1 MSVGA
6 HALRLALFLPHPLL
20 TSVRAPRGD
29 RFLGRWS
36 HAKTRRREGTLNEGH
51 KKYDGYGNRGSKS
64 DTSSGNFASYSLLFA
79 PSRLRVR
86 LHFFAFDCTPMG
98 EMYRE
103 TRSHP
108 RGSTSRW
115 SHAKTRRREGTL
127 NEGHKKYDGY
137 GNRGPKSDTSSGNF
151 ASYSL
156 LFAPSRLRVR
166 LHFFAFDCIPMG
178 GMYRETRWRFTPDEA
193 VSTHFARQL
202 TSGAGAAIDRSPAEP
217 AAATS
222 RQAQEPEKFQ

>member
-86 LHFFAFDCTPMG
+86 LHFFAFDC
-98 EMYRE
+98 
-103 TRSHP
+103 
-108 RGSTSRW
+108 
-115 SHAKTRRREGTL
+115 
-127 NEGHKKYDGY
+127 
-137 GNRGPKSDTSSGNF
+137 
-151 ASYSL
+151 
-156 LFAPSRLRVR
+156 
-166 LHFFAFDCIPMG
+166 IPMG